1 MSNHNIYIKMHTN
14 TYVYTYHI
22 HINDY
27 TRTSLSGASL
37 KPHSGSR
44 PKKTERQ
51 APWPLALRRT
61 SWKLRL
67 NEGLGAMGWFFREN
81 MDVFCVFS
89 MLSMFFYGS
98 RIFFLWFFY
107 DFPMLFYVFFSNV
120 FCFLCF
126 SHQKTMRNTR
136 VFPVK
141 TCGFQINISTFH
153 RTDLLRVRSEVP
165 FF

>member
-14 TYVYTYHI
+14 TYVHTYHI

-67 NEGLGAMGWFFREN
+67 DEGLGAMGWFFREN
-81 MDVFCVFS
+81 MDVFCVFLCFLCFS
-89 MLSMFFYGS
+89 MVLVFFS
-98 RIFFLWFFY
+98 VVFLWFSYAF
-107 DFPMLFYVFFSNV
+107 LRFFSNV